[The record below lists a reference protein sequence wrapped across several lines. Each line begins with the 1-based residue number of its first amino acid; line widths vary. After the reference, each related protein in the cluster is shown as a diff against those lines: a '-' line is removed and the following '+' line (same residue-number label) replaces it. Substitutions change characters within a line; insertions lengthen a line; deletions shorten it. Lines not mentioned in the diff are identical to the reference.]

1 MESRRT
7 RKSILLGFYL
17 WVTLSFQGCH
27 GGIYQRKLYRD
38 LMVNY
43 NRLERPVQND
53 STPIVVELGLTLLQ
67 IIDVDEKNQVLITNA
82 WLQLQWTD
90 VYLTW
95 DTESYPGVQNL
106 RFPSDLIWTPDILL
120 YNSADERFDATFH
133 TNVLVNASGSCQY
146 IPPGILKS
154 TCYIDVRWFPFDVQK
169 CDLKFGSWTHNGW
182 LLDLQMMD
190 VDISTY
196 IPNGEWDLVGVP
208 AKRNEL
214 YYDCCKEPYPDVT
227 FTVTM
232 RRRTLYYGLNLL
244 IPCVLISG
252 LALLVFLLP
261 ADSGEKI
268 SLGITVLLSLTVF
281 MLLVAEIMP
290 ATSDSVPL
298 IAQYFASTMMIVG
311 LSVVVTVLVLQFH
324 HHDPQGG
331 QMPKW
336 VRLILLNWC
345 AWFLRMKKPG
355 EERKSQS
362 VCPAYVYPHPPPHHT
377 STNSIQM
384 STIPCQSSTQSP
396 NTNGNINL
404 HLGYHSMGTDN
415 PSFPPS
421 TDPTVLMCGS
431 SGGSDRHLTGS
442 AIYPEQTRTL
452 LLEQLPEMSRILEE
466 VQYIARR
473 FRDQDEGQAI
483 CSEWKFA
490 AAVVDRL
497 CLVAF
502 SLFSIICTFTILM
515 SAPNFIEAVSKDFT

>member
-1 MESRRT
+1 MQH
-7 RKSILLGFYL
+7 RKFWGFSYIGFYVWTSL
-17 WVTLSFQGCH
+17 LFKGSLQGE
-27 GGIYQRKLYRD
+27 YQRKLYND
-38 LMVNY
+38 LLKNY
-43 NRLERPVQND
+43 NRLERPVLND
-53 STPIVVELGLTLLQ
+53 SAPLLVELGLTLLQ
-67 IIDVDEKNQVLITNA
+67 IIDVDEKNQVLMTNA
-82 WLQLQWTD
+82 WLQLHWTD
-90 VYLTW
+90 IYLNW
-95 DTESYPGVQNL
+95 NPDNYPGVQNL
-106 RFPSDLIWTPDILL
+106 RFPSNQIWVPDILL

-133 TNVLVNASGSCQY
+133 TNVLVNSSGACQY

-169 CDLKFGSWTHNGW
+169 CDLKFGSWTHSGW
-182 LLDLQMMD
+182 LLDLQMLN

-196 IPNGEWDLVGVP
+196 IPNGEWDLVAVP
-208 AKRNEL
+208 GKRNEL
-214 YYDCCKEPYPDVT
+214 YYECCKEPYPDVT

-324 HHDPQGG
+324 HHDPHGG
-331 QMPKW
+331 KMPKW
-336 VRLILLNWC
+336 IRVVLLNWC

-355 EERKSQS
+355 EDRKLIGYKYSHAPQ
-362 VCPAYVYPHPPPHHT
+362 HH
-377 STNSIQM
+377 SSASSIQLNAVAAQ
-384 STIPCQSSTQSP
+384 PA
-396 NTNGNINL
+396 NTNGNMNAYF
-404 HLGYHSMGTDN
+404 GYHAMESACC
-415 PSFPPS
+415 PPGGDS
-421 TDPTVLMCGS
+421 GLACGRPPTAGPPLD
-431 SGGSDRHLTGS
+431 DRERPRTPLAAGH
-442 AIYPEQTRTL
+442 IPEIA
-452 LLEQLPEMSRILEE
+452 RILEE

-473 FRDQDEGQAI
+473 FREQDEAEAV

>member
-1 MESRRT
+1 M
-7 RKSILLGFYL
+7 
-17 WVTLSFQGCH
+17 
-27 GGIYQRKLYRD
+27 
-38 LMVNY
+38 
-43 NRLERPVQND
+43 
-53 STPIVVELGLTLLQ
+53 IVVT
-67 IIDVDEKNQVLITNA
+67 
-82 WLQLQWTD
+82 
-90 VYLTW
+90 
-95 DTESYPGVQNL
+95 
-106 RFPSDLIWTPDILL
+106 
-120 YNSADERFDATFH
+120 ADERFDATFH
-133 TNVLVNASGSCQY
+133 TNVLVNASGHCQY

-182 LLDLQMMD
+182 LLDLQMLE
-190 VDISTY
+190 VDTSTY

-298 IAQYFASTMMIVG
+298 IAGVKAHQRFPLYGRGLTYILCPELHGCSEQAQYFATTMMIVG
-311 LSVVVTVLVLQFH
+311 MSVVVTVIVLQFH
-324 HHDPQGG
+324 HHDPHGG
-331 QMPKW
+331 KMPKW
-336 VRLILLNWC
+336 VRVVLLNWC
-345 AWFLRMKKPG
+345 AWFLRMKQPG
-355 EERKSQS
+355 EEPRRPDKARYGRPAPSSSSASSMEMTPLPGGPPLSQPPLGP
-362 VCPAYVYPHPPPHHT
+362 CPSMGGTSNGSMNLYFSGYHPVESPRYPPSSDSGMALGPGPHAHGSLSEEAEPGGGGAGVAMGMGPLMAPPPE
-377 STNSIQM
+377 IQ
-384 STIPCQSSTQSP
+384 
-396 NTNGNINL
+396 
-404 HLGYHSMGTDN
+404 
-415 PSFPPS
+415 
-421 TDPTVLMCGS
+421 
-431 SGGSDRHLTGS
+431 
-442 AIYPEQTRTL
+442 
-452 LLEQLPEMSRILEE
+452 RILEE
-466 VQYIARR
+466 VSYIAQR
-473 FRDQDEGQAI
+473 FRDQDEAEVI

-497 CLVAF
+497 CLVGF